1 MTLLGFFEWLNDDII
16 AIPGTI
22 LFLGS
27 AVILTLKTGF
37 IQIRGF
43 PRFIKIVANLASNKQ
58 GGKKGQFDQTRS
70 ETISPMR
77 ALLSALAQSIG
88 MGSIVSP
95 TVAIMK
101 GGPGALF
108 WLLIYIFLASATKFT
123 EVTFAL
129 QTRERT
135 PDGYVI
141 GGPMQYLK
149 IFHPALALWYGC
161 VMAILFM
168 GWSGLQANTLANILA
183 LESVRPELVGIVL
196 AVLAL
201 ATVSGGVKRVG
212 QVASKLVPLM
222 FVLYVSFA
230 LYILFENPLALR
242 NALVLLKR
250 SVLTP
255 AAAMGGFWGAS
266 VFLAVRYGV
275 FRGMLI
281 SEAGMGTAS
290 IPHAVSDTKTPVNQG
305 LLAMGSVVSDLLL
318 STLSGLLVLVTGVWI
333 RGEERPTLIY
343 EIFKEYAPVAGKIVL
358 ITSISL
364 FILTT
369 IIANSFNGSQS
380 FASLTRH
387 RWVKFYVVVA
397 SVVIF
402 LGTLM
407 PVPLVWQILDTLL
420 FTAAVPNLI
429 GLLYLAFKY
438 PQVLR
443 LKNASV

>member
-1 MTLLGFFEWLNDDII
+1 MTLLGFFEWLNGEII
-16 AIPGTI
+16 GPPGTI

-27 AVILTLKTGF
+27 AIILSIKTGL
-37 IQIRGF
+37 IQLRGF
-43 PRFIKIVANLASNKQ
+43 PTFLRIIF
-58 GGKKGQFDQTRS
+58 GGDKCKKKGQFDQAKS
-70 ETISPMR
+70 QTISPMR
-77 ALLSALAQSIG
+77 ALFSALAQSIG
-88 MGSIVSP
+88 MGSIVGP

-108 WLLIYIFLASATKFT
+108 WLLVYIFLASATKFT

-129 QTRERT
+129 QTREKT

-149 IFHPALALWYGC
+149 LLHPFLALWYGSI
-161 VMAILFM
+161 MAALFM
-168 GWSGLQANTLANILA
+168 IWSGLQSNTLAAVFA
-183 LESVRPELVGIVL
+183 LESVPSWLVGVIL
-196 AVLAL
+196 SGLAL
-201 ATVSGGVKRVG
+201 ATLSGGVKRVG

-222 FVLYVSFA
+222 FFLYVTFA
-230 LYILFENPLALR
+230 IYVLSQNPLALK
-242 NALVLLKR
+242 NALLLLKNSIFR
-250 SVLTP
+250 P
-255 AAAMGGFWGAS
+255 ASLMGGFWGAS
-266 VFLAVRYGV
+266 VFLAIRYGV

-318 STLSGLLVLVTGVWI
+318 STLSGLLVLVTGAWI

-343 EIFKEYAPVAGKIVL
+343 EVFKEYAPFAGQIVL
-358 ITSISL
+358 IVSISL

-387 RWVKFYVVVA
+387 RWVKFYIA
-397 SVVIF
+397 ATGFIIF
-402 LGTLM
+402 LGTLV
-407 PVPLVWQILDTLL
+407 PVALAWQMVDTFL
-420 FTAAVPNLI
+420 FAAAVPNLI

>member
-1 MTLLGFFEWLNDDII
+1 MTLLGFFEWINGDII
-16 AIPGTI
+16 GPPGTI

-27 AVILTLKTGF
+27 AIILTLKTGF
-37 IQIRGF
+37 IQLRGF
-43 PRFIKIVANLASNKQ
+43 PTFLRIIFGPADKAN
-58 GGKKGQFDQTRS
+58 GKKGQFDQAKS
-70 ETISPMR
+70 QTIPPMR
-77 ALLSALAQSIG
+77 ALFSALAQSIG
-88 MGSIVSP
+88 MGSIVGP

-108 WLLIYIFLASATKFT
+108 WLLVYIFLASATKFA

-129 QTRERT
+129 QTREKT

-149 IFHPALALWYGC
+149 ILHPSLALWYGC
-161 VMAILFM
+161 IMAVLFM
-168 GWSGLQANTLANILA
+168 IWSGLQANTLAAVFA
-183 LESVRPELVGIVL
+183 LESVPSWLVGISL
-196 AVLAL
+196 SGLAL
-201 ATVSGGVKRVG
+201 ATLSGGVKRVG
-212 QVASKLVPLM
+212 QVASKLVPMM
-222 FVLYVSFA
+222 FVLYVTFA
-230 LYILFENPLALR
+230 LYVLISNPLALK
-242 NALVLLKR
+242 NALILLKN
-250 SVLTP
+250 SIFQP
-255 AAAMGGFWGAS
+255 ASLMGGFWGAS
-266 VFLAVRYGV
+266 IFLAIRYGV

-318 STLSGLLVLVTGVWI
+318 STLSGLLVLVTGAWI

-343 EIFKEYAPVAGKIVL
+343 EVFKEYAPFAGQIVL
-358 ITSISL
+358 LISISL

-369 IIANSFNGSQS
+369 IIANCFNGSQS

-387 RWVKFYVVVA
+387 RWVKFYVAVTGII
-397 SVVIF
+397 IF
-402 LGTLM
+402 LGTLA
-407 PVPLVWQILDTLL
+407 PVALAWQMVDTFL
-420 FTAAVPNLI
+420 FAAAVPNLV

-443 LKNASV
+443 LKNASI